1 MPKYQFT
8 REVTA
13 TSQVFREADSE
24 EEARATICEGDWDF
38 PSAEEFKWSDHI
50 DPELPAAS
58 VYADAGLGVARDAAL
73 AALLVLTVLA
83 AHLIGWH

>member
-1 MPKYQFT
+1 MHENPS
-8 REVTA
+8 V
-13 TSQVFREADSE
+13 
-24 EEARATICEGDWDF
+24 RAV
-38 PSAEEFKWSDHI
+38 PAERANPD

-58 VYADAGLGVARDAAL
+58 VYADTGLGVARDAAL

>member
-1 MPKYQFT
+1 MSKYPSV
-8 REVTA
+8 RGVPAE
-13 TSQVFREADSE
+13 
-24 EEARATICEGDWDF
+24 RANPD
-38 PSAEEFKWSDHI
+38 

-58 VYADAGLGVARDAAL
+58 SYQYVNLVAARDAAL

>member
-13 TSQVFREADSE
+13 TSQVFREADS
-24 EEARATICEGDWDF
+24 DDL
-38 PSAEEFKWSDHI
+38 
-50 DPELPAAS
+50 ELPAAS
-58 VYADAGLGVARDAAL
+58 VYADTGLGVARDAAG
-73 AALLVLTVLA
+73 AALLVLTVLV